1 MRRAI
6 RELAVVGALLLA
18 PPTQAVDLDMM
29 EGRNPE
35 DGCCRNWR
43 EDPALSDAPRPGV
56 IHGGFLPVYRGGC
69 WRWWYDQWVWV
80 C

>member
-18 PPTQAVDLDMM
+18 PPAQAADLEIMD
-29 EGRNPE
+29 GRNPE